1 MTGGEYLELL
11 EKSQKKAHEK
21 LFEEYYSY
29 VRAIAFNRL
38 RSVGTNEDVEECIS
52 DIFARIFFT
61 FGEKYNNGDMKPF
74 IGVVAKRISIDHY
87 RSLMRHTDKTF
98 SIDED
103 TSRELGSDE
112 DLVSESERTELR
124 RILMDSIN
132 SLGEPDST
140 IIIQKY
146 YYDKQSQQ
154 IGELL
159 SMKPSTVRMRCKRAV
174 EKLRSI
180 LVKRGIKEEMI

>member
-1 MTGGEYLELL
+1 
-11 EKSQKKAHEK
+11 
-21 LFEEYYSY
+21 
-29 VRAIAFNRL
+29 
-38 RSVGTNEDVEECIS
+38 
-52 DIFARIFFT
+52 
-61 FGEKYNNGDMKPF
+61 
-74 IGVVAKRISIDHY
+74 
-87 RSLMRHTDKTF
+87 MRHTDKTF

-103 TSRELGSDE
+103 TSRELSSDE

-146 YYDKQSQQ
+146 YYAKRSQQ

>member
-1 MTGGEYLELL
+1 MEVSFCNSL
-11 EKSQKKAHEK
+11 
-21 LFEEYYSY
+21 
-29 VRAIAFNRL
+29 
-38 RSVGTNEDVEECIS
+38 CIS

-103 TSRELGSDE
+103 TSRELSSDE

-146 YYDKQSQQ
+146 YYAKRSQQ

-174 EKLRSI
+174 EKLHSI